1 MRFTALLLGVL
12 FTTAYGYAAHVA
24 VSSVGSSGPVAT
36 APASD
41 RIWYGGTLDPIT
53 VRAEAPAVSRA
64 TAHSRL
70 LDHPAVRCP
79 TRVS

>member
-12 FTTAYGYAAHVA
+12 FTTAYGYAAH

-41 RIWYGGTLDPIT
+41 RIWYGGTLSPIT

-70 LDHPAVRCP
+70 LDRPAVRCP